1 MKKIILV
8 FILVIGTSFFN
19 IYGQTKDDDIIKLLR
34 ISGSVKLADQMM
46 TAMIPQYKKL
56 VPNIP
61 DIFWDK
67 FIEKI
72 NMDDFLHLCVPVYS
86 KYYTHD
92 EIKQL
97 INFYESPLGKKMVE
111 VAPLMSQETML
122 IGRKWGEKLAQ
133 DIVNELTKEGY
144 LTY

>member
-8 FILVIGTSFFN
+8 FIFVIVTSSFN
-19 IYGQTKDDDIIKLLR
+19 IYCQTKDDDIIKLLK
-34 ISGSVKLADQMM
+34 ISGSIKLADQMI

-56 VPNIP
+56 VPSIP
-61 DIFWDK
+61 DVFWDK
-67 FIEKI
+67 LIEKI
-72 NMDDFLHLCVPVYS
+72 NMDDFLYLCVPVYS

-97 INFYESPLGKKMVE
+97 INFYESPLGKKMIE
-111 VAPLMSQETML
+111 VTPLLSQETML
-122 IGRKWGEKLAQ
+122 IGGKWGEKLAL